1 MNIVVL
7 AASIEMHKEY
17 LVYDV
22 RSLDLW
28 SGELRL
34 IEVKGLAFA
43 TGTILLT
50 PDELRVS
57 KDRADC
63 FWLYVVTNCA
73 NTPESQGLIKDPARF
88 SLHAVTNV
96 DHYCS
101 DATALNQ
108 PTKARKIKASLG
120 CRDRL

>member
-1 MNIVVL
+1 
-7 AASIEMHKEY
+7 MHKEY
-17 LVYDV
+17 LVYDL
-22 RSLDLW
+22 RSLDLR

-34 IEVKGLAFA
+34 IEVKGLTFA

-63 FWLYVVTNCA
+63 FRLYVVTNCA
-73 NTPESQGLIKDPARF
+73 NTPERQGLIKDPARF
-88 SLHAVTNV
+88 PLHAVTNV

-108 PTKARKIKASLG
+108 PMKARKIKASLG